1 MGIAARFTLGLGLV
15 AGVSAAIAAF
25 LLLQGVDAL
34 AGEAVD
40 DALREMTAT
49 TAQVRDTG
57 AVQSGSVQ
65 AVTRTADNGLAVSAG
80 DVELMSPS
88 GVIGARVYQ
97 AASTR
102 APTTLYAQRDPAAGA
117 TDRILVLVV
126 LVCTGLAA
134 LMVLF
139 GALTARRLALP
150 LRDMVE
156 DVLAIS
162 RGRLDRRIRGQNAAG
177 EVAHLAIAME
187 RMVDDLV
194 EGLETQKALAASVEE
209 ADNLRELR
217 RNLKPMEIE
226 VPPGWR
232 METTLLEA
240 EDGGSGDFVDVL
252 SDGDG
257 RCTVLVG
264 APAAD
269 GMAGALLMATTR
281 AYLRGSLL
289 GGAEPAMAC
298 DFANNSLNRDLAR
311 GLYASAMVARVD
323 PGNGAVDLVS
333 AGHQSPAIRWDA
345 ATGQMRKLQ
354 PNGIALGFDRGPVFR
369 NALETLQ
376 LTLAPGDGLFLC
388 SPEVYGCESASGKT
402 LGEGGVVQLA
412 KIAFEQGLVAMRA
425 RLETYLGAAPDSD
438 LGFALLLRAAA
449 GDAAGARDAADA
461 PDPETTA

>member
-15 AGVSAAIAAF
+15 AALCAAVAAF

-34 AGEAVD
+34 AGDAVD
-40 DALREMTAT
+40 DALREMAAT
-49 TAQVRDTG
+49 TSQVQEEG
-57 AVQSGSVQ
+57 ATQSGSVQ
-65 AVTRTADNGLAVSAG
+65 AITRKADNGRPVSVG
-80 DVELMSPS
+80 DVDLTTPS
-88 GVIGARVYQ
+88 GTLSARVYQ
-97 AASTR
+97 AAGTGS
-102 APTTLYAQRDPAAGA
+102 ATTLYAPRDPAAGA

-126 LVCTGLAA
+126 LVCSGLAA

-177 EVAHLAIAME
+177 EVAHLAVAME

-194 EGLETQKALAASVEE
+194 EGLETQQALAASVEE

-298 DFANNSLNRDLAR
+298 DFANTSLNRDLAR

-323 PGNGAVDLVS
+323 PGDGAVELVS
-333 AGHQSPAIRWDA
+333 AGHQSPAIRLDA
-345 ATGQMRKLQ
+345 AAGQMRKLQ

-369 NALETLQ
+369 NSLETLQ

-388 SPEVYGCESASGKT
+388 SPEAYGCTAASGKT
-402 LGEGGVVQLA
+402 LGEAGVVQLA
-412 KIAFEQGLVAMRA
+412 KIAFEQGLPAMRA
-425 RLETYLGAAPDSD
+425 RLESFLGAAPESD
-438 LGFALLLRAAA
+438 LGFALLLREVD
-449 GDAAGARDAADA
+449 G
-461 PDPETTA
+461 PVWEEEDPE